1 MAHLEPSEAPVPGVC
16 FLEHTADV
24 GLEATAPE
32 PRELFRRA
40 ALGMIHLLAERLP
53 QPVGDRTTTLGA
65 SDLPALLRNLL
76 RQLLHWHEDGFTVA
90 ELKVT
95 SLARDS
101 QGRWTLSARGRG
113 GPQDEPPLREIKGV
127 TLHGLVAEQ
136 RDGSWYGRVI
146 FDV

>member
-1 MAHLEPSEAPVPGVC
+1 MAPIEPSEAAVAGVR
-16 FLEHTADV
+16 FLDYTADV

-32 PRELFRRA
+32 PHELFRRA
-40 ALGMIHLLAERLP
+40 ALGMMHLLVQRLP
-53 QPVGDRTTTLGA
+53 EPVQQRTTTLAA

-76 RQLLHWHEDGFTVA
+76 RRLLHWHEDGFTVA
-90 ELKVT
+90 ELEVT

-101 QGRWTLSARGRG
+101 QGRWTLSARGSG